1 LQTAKHAKTATTPL
15 ASHTQHHPQTHRISL
30 LRCTAHDQVS
40 NSTAHKSQQW
50 TIHFMF
56 NVPGDGYDS
65 AVAVHLA
72 ISSASHPAAEEMT
85 SNAYNND
92 RLTAIYSAQPG

>member
-1 LQTAKHAKTATTPL
+1 
-15 ASHTQHHPQTHRISL
+15 
-30 LRCTAHDQVS
+30 
-40 NSTAHKSQQW
+40 
-50 TIHFMF
+50 MF